1 MTTGERVRAFYAL
14 PLPEDLEQAA
24 LAAQQLLRRRSS
36 HTRLSLRFPA
46 PDHLHLTL
54 KFLGWVDALDLVAL
68 GEKLA
73 EIAQELEPIQV
84 ETGPLDAF
92 PNARRG
98 RVIVAHLD
106 DPARRIA
113 ALAEACEGLGE
124 SVGVPRET
132 RQFKSHV
139 TLARLS
145 VPGDLRG
152 LLEKVAFPKL
162 EARFD
167 RVRLYRSTLLPT
179 GSQYSRLAEAK
190 LGRASSL

>member
-1 MTTGERVRAFYAL
+1 MTTGERVRAFFAL

-24 LAAQQLLRRRSS
+24 LGAQDLLRRRSS

-54 KFLGWVDALDLVAL
+54 KFLGWVDAGDLAAL
-68 GEKLA
+68 GDELA
-73 EIAQELEPIQV
+73 ETAAELDPFEV

-92 PNARRG
+92 PSARRG

-113 ALAEACEGLGE
+113 ALAEACEAMGE
-124 SVGVPRET
+124 SVGVPREP
-132 RQFKSHV
+132 RPFKSHV

-145 VPGDLRG
+145 VPGDVRA
-152 LLEKVAFPKL
+152 LLEKVPFPKL

-179 GSQYSRLAEAK
+179 GSQYSQIAEAN
-190 LGRASSL
+190 LGKSTSF